1 MMPSASDVV
10 SKSAVKLLP
19 VGVTAF
25 LSIVPVLA
33 SVIHTCTDVASDG
46 TVPLTPVGDDAFA
59 MLTGP
64 KAVMLGA
71 GPGSGV
77 SFVRCSVVVLVLP
90 AGSISVTSSW
100 IGPSAS
106 DVVFNV
112 VE

>member
-1 MMPSASDVV
+1 MTPSASDVV
-10 SKSAVKLLP
+10 SKFAVKLVP
-19 VGVTAF
+19 DGVTTF
-25 LSIVPVLA
+25 LSVVPVLA

-64 KAVMLGA
+64 KAAMRGA
-71 GPGSGV
+71 GPGAAV
-77 SFVRCSVVVLVLP
+77 SFVRCSVVVLVWP
-90 AGSISVTSSW
+90 AGSIAVTASW

-106 DVVFNV
+106 DVVFSV